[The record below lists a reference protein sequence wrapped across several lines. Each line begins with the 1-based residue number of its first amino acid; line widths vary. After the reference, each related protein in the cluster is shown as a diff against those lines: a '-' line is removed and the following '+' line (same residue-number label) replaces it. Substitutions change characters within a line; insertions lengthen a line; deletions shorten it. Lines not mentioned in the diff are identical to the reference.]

1 MKTRVLIWAV
11 IGLFLSGLPAIGQ
24 DVAMASARSQ
34 QTNRQNQ
41 QALIDV
47 LKNLEK
53 QHHVVFDYN
62 RRELKDKFVA
72 PVTNASGSLE
82 RTLQTLLAPFNLVV
96 EKNNPHSYLIYNRD
110 RKRPETKSTGDTKTA
125 EPPTSSGTNSETQP
139 QPSFSSAVSPTGSS
153 PIQERT
159 ISGNVTDV
167 ARNESLPG
175 VSIIQK
181 GTNHGTTT
189 DKDGAFRM
197 QVPNEDVVLVFS
209 YVGYEKQEVAVR
221 SQSTLTVRLKADEK
235 SLEEVVVVGYGTV
248 KKSDLTGSVAKVG
261 EANIKATPIASLDRA
276 MQGRAAGVQ
285 VVTNSA
291 RPGGSSTIRIRGS
304 GSVNASNDPLYVID
318 GFPTGN
324 LNSINTDDIESIE
337 VLKDASA
344 TAIYGSRGSNG
355 VVLVTTKRGKTGKA
369 VVSYDGYYGS
379 QTPRYLIP
387 LLNARQ
393 FAELV
398 DEAQTNNGGKPYFDG
413 SSADRPLAS
422 TLGEGTDWQRTVL
435 RNAPIQSHQ
444 LSVAGGSATARYAI
458 SAGYFNQ
465 DGIIPRSNFK
475 RYTLR
480 TNLDNELSSRVK
492 IGMTIQ
498 GAYTINN
505 GPRTETAGNRAVDG
519 VIASAFNFSPT
530 FPIYNADGTY
540 YKNVG
545 VLNGLG
551 ADNPVAMI
559 NEFTDQ
565 TSLIRLLA
573 NTYLDVKIVE
583 GLTFRTSLG
592 ADLQTS
598 KNNFYITRLATLGAS
613 LGGSG
618 SVSST
623 QSINWLNENTL
634 NFSRQLGTDHTV
646 NAVVGYTFQGINS
659 ESVDANANTFAND
672 FALYNNLGSGSTLVA
687 PSTGASQ
694 WRLISY
700 LARVNYSF
708 KDRFLFT
715 LTGRRDGSSRFGPA
729 NKFGFFP
736 SGAFA
741 WKLANE
747 PWMQNLPGV
756 SDAKIRVSYGLS
768 GNQEIGNY
776 QYLANIASAPY
787 VIGGALQVGAATGGI
802 GNPDLRWEKNAQ
814 FDVGFDVG
822 LFNNRLQVSA
832 DYYNKLTS
840 DLLFS
845 VSVPT
850 SSGFANTLKN
860 IGSVRNTG
868 FELSLNTINVDQGG
882 FRWTSEFNISFNRNK
897 ILTLDGRQ
905 EFRTGSDATISNTGQ
920 NPILLRVGSPLGNFY
935 GLVTD
940 GIFQSQAEVD
950 ASAQK
955 TAKPGDLRYKD
966 INGDGSISDLDRDII
981 GNANPNF
988 FGGFNNTFSYK
999 GIDLNL
1005 FFQGS
1010 SGNEIINYATF
1021 DLINLTGGNNQSAR
1035 VLERWT
1041 PTKGGNTIPRANA
1054 AGGSRLLS
1062 SLHVEDGSYLRL
1074 KNISLGYTLPLRW
1087 VSRAGFSSVKVYVA
1101 AQNYLTFTK
1110 YTGYDPEVNR
1120 YGSSSLSQGIDY
1132 GGYPAAKTLL
1142 IGLNLKL

>member
-1 MKTRVLIWAV
+1 MDRQYTNCFSCRTLMKLSV
-11 IGLFLSGLPAIGQ
+11 IQLLMTILFVGATYAHHAHGQ
-24 DVAMASARSQ
+24 EILDQRIALRTET
-34 QTNRQNQ
+34 TNLKR
-41 QALIDV
+41 AL
-47 LKNLEK
+47 
-53 QHHVVFDYN
+53 
-62 RRELKDKFVA
+62 
-72 PVTNASGSLE
+72 TTLE
-82 RTLQTLLAPFNLVV
+82 RTTNILFVYNPREIQINQKVTLESRFSTLKEALAELLTPLHIQYEVSGKQILLFRKENSGSIPVPTLTF
-96 EKNNPHSYLIYNRD
+96 PANRLAD
-110 RKRPETKSTGDTKTA
+110 ITV
-125 EPPTSSGTNSETQP
+125 SGT
-139 QPSFSSAVSPTGSS
+139 
-153 PIQERT
+153 
-159 ISGNVTDV
+159 VTD
-167 ARNESLPG
+167 EKGEGLPG
-175 VSIIQK
+175 VSVLVK
-181 GTNHGTTT
+181 GTQRGTSTSAT
-189 DKDGAFRM
+189 GSYQLA
-197 QVPNEDVVLVFS
+197 VPNESAILVFS
-209 YVGYEKQEVAVR
+209 FVGFQSQEIEVGKRTTV
-221 SQSTLTVRLKADEK
+221 SVTLKTDDK
-235 SLEEVVVVGYGTV
+235 SLDEVVVVGYGTV

-261 EANIKATPIASLDRA
+261 EANIKATPIPSLDRA

-285 VVTNSA
+285 VTTNSA
-291 RPGGSSTIRIRGS
+291 QPGGSATIRIRGS

-337 VLKDASA
+337 ILKDASA

-355 VVLVTTKRGKTGKA
+355 VVLVTTKRGKAGKA
-369 VVSYDGYYGS
+369 VVSYDGYYGN
-379 QTPRYLIP
+379 QTPRYIIP

-398 DEAQTNNGGKPYFDG
+398 NEAQTNNGGKPYFDG
-413 SSADRPLAS
+413 STAERPLPS
-422 TLGEGTDWQRTVL
+422 TLGEGTDWQRVVL
-435 RNAPIQSHQ
+435 RDAPQQSHQ
-444 LSVAGGSATARYAI
+444 LSVSGGSPTSRYAI
-458 SAGYFNQ
+458 SAGYFSQ
-465 DGIIPRSNFK
+465 DGIIPRSDFK

-492 IGMTIQ
+492 VGMTIQ
-498 GAYTINN
+498 GAYTIKN

-519 VIASAFNFSPT
+519 AIASAFNFSPT
-530 FPIYNADGTY
+530 FPIYNADGSY

-551 ADNPVAMI
+551 ADNPMAMI
-559 NEFTDQ
+559 NEFTDR

-573 NTYLDVKIVE
+573 NTYVDVKILE
-583 GLTFRTSLG
+583 GLTFRTTFG

-598 KNNFYITRLATLGAS
+598 KNNYYVTRLATLGAS

-618 SVSST
+618 SVSSS

-634 NFSRQLGTDHTV
+634 NYTRQLGTDHNI
-646 NAVVGYTFQGINS
+646 NAVIGYTFQGINA
-659 ESVDANANTFAND
+659 ESVDANANTFADD
-672 FALYNNLGSGSTLVA
+672 FALYNNLGAGSTLVA
-687 PSTGASQ
+687 PSTGSSQ

-700 LARVNYSF
+700 LARVNYSL

-715 LTGRRDGSSRFGPA
+715 LTGRRDGSSRFGPN

-747 PWMQNLPGV
+747 PFMKGLTGV
-756 SDAKIRVSYGLS
+756 SDAKIRASYGLS

-776 QYLANIASAPY
+776 QYLANISSAPY
-787 VIGGALQVGAATGGI
+787 VLGGALQVGSATGGI

-822 LFNNRLQVSA
+822 LFNNRVQVSA

-850 SSGFANTLKN
+850 SSGFGNTLKN

-868 FELSLNTINVDQGG
+868 FEFALNTINIDRGG
-882 FRWTSEFNISFNRNK
+882 FRWSSEFNISFNKNK

-905 EFRTGSDATISNTGQ
+905 EFRTGSDATISNTAQ
-920 NPILLRVGSPLGNFY
+920 NPILLRVGSPLGSFF

-940 GIFQSQAEVD
+940 GIFQNQADVD

-955 TAKPGDLRYKD
+955 TAKPGDLRYVD
-966 INGDGSISDLDRDII
+966 RNGDGVINDLDRDII
-981 GNANPNF
+981 GNANPDF

-999 GIDLNL
+999 GFDLNL

-1010 SGNEIINYATF
+1010 FGNDIINYATF

-1035 VLERWT
+1035 VLDRWT
-1041 PTKGGNTIPRANA
+1041 PTNGGNTIPRANA

-1074 KNISLGYTLPLRW
+1074 KNISLGYTLPATLINK
-1087 VSRAGFSSVKVYVA
+1087 AGFSSVKVYVA

-1132 GGYPAAKTLL
+1132 GGYPASKTLL